1 MWSLVAELIA
11 TLPIVVRYLGGV
23 AEVERQ
29 SLRIPTRKSSEN
41 DD

>member
-11 TLPIVVRYLGGV
+11 TLLIVVRYLGGV

-29 SLRIPTRKSSEN
+29 SLRNWTPKSSGN
-41 DD
+41 DG